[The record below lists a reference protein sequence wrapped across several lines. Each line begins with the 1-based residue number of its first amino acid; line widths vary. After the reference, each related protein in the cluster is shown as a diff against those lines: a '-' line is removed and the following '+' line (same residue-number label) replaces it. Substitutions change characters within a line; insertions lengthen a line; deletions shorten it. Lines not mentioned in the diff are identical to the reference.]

1 MKRIELPSNN
11 LVMYAFGECHLENR
25 NMRLLEIEETLLVDV
40 DWINLQVRSVFRKAT
55 LDLLF
60 QLRISPSRH
69 VNAKYHQNWL
79 RASMNTIVEMNVIL
93 SC

>member
-1 MKRIELPSNN
+1 MSHISCQSDMDR
-11 LVMYAFGECHLENR
+11 VAD
-25 NMRLLEIEETLLVDV
+25 T
-40 DWINLQVRSVFRKAT
+40 QVRSVFRKAT

-60 QLRISPSRH
+60 QLRISPSRP
-69 VNAKYHQNWL
+69 VNVKYHQNWL